1 MFKNLSVDPRIRS
14 VIEEPIPRELIK
26 ERKGGGGSTLSYV
39 SGAYV
44 IDQLNR
50 AFNYAWSWKIDKLWI
65 QESTGTRKKVW
76 KDGQP
81 TDEYQE
87 VKPGPVAHVMGTL
100 TVTLM
105 DKSGERFEISKTATG
120 SKSIIGNQA
129 EQESIFKSAGT
140 DALKK
145 AASLFGIGAPLYRAI
160 EEQNYFNSKV
170 VQSYWTE
177 EEEEKHRAET
187 EYLES
192 LGVSVADLDGVVVAW
207 SNGKYR
213 NVSDLMPDVYSEF
226 VTFVKNQQEA
236 QATK

>member
-1 MFKNLSVDPRIRS
+1 M
-14 VIEEPIPRELIK
+14 
-26 ERKGGGGSTLSYV
+26 
-39 SGAYV
+39 
-44 IDQLNR
+44 
-50 AFNYAWSWKIDKLWI
+50 
-65 QESTGTRKKVW
+65 
-76 KDGQP
+76 
-81 TDEYQE
+81 
-87 VKPGPVAHVMGTL
+87 
-100 TVTLM
+100 
-105 DKSGERFEISKTATG
+105 
-120 SKSIIGNQA
+120 QA

-177 EEEEKHRAET
+177 EEEEKHREET

-213 NVSDLMPDVYSEF
+213 NISDLMPDIYSEF
-226 VTFVKNQQEA
+226 VAFVKNQQEA